1 MDIREHICIAGKIL
15 FERKLTDLAGGNISV
30 RDGEMIYMTPR
41 YSGSRFHWN
50 LSPENIVV
58 GRLEGEEIGDGIG
71 DGIASNPNF
80 SREGWSHLELYR
92 HYPDIQAV
100 VHAHAFYAQPFAS
113 LCMPIEP
120 VLEAN
125 DKFGVVQVIEPAPA
139 HSRELADKVV
149 AGFVGQEERIRKFAA
164 VVIIP
169 RHGLIAGGKDL
180 HLTLDTIE
188 RVNTNAYCILARKM
202 LGAG

>member
-1 MDIREHICIAGKIL
+1 MDIREHICIVGRIM
-15 FERKLTDLAGGNISV
+15 FERRLSDLAGGNISV
-30 RDGEMIYMTPR
+30 RDGELIYMTPR
-41 YSGSRFHWN
+41 YSGSKYHWN
-50 LSPENIVV
+50 LAPENIVA
-58 GRLEGEEIGDGIG
+58 GKLEGD
-71 DGIASNPNF
+71 DIASNPNF
-80 SREGWSHLELYR
+80 SREGWSHLELYK
-92 HYPDIQAV
+92 HYPDIQAI

-149 AGFVGQEERIRKFAA
+149 AGFVGQEERNRKFAA

-169 RHGLIAGGKDL
+169 RHGLIAGGKTLD
-180 HLTLDTIE
+180 LTLDTIE

-202 LGAG
+202 LAAE

>member
-1 MDIREHICIAGKIL
+1 MDISEHICIAGRIM
-15 FERKLTDLAGGNISV
+15 FERKLSDLAGGNISV
-30 RDGEMIYMTPR
+30 RDGDMVYMTPR
-41 YSGSRFHWN
+41 YSGSKFHWN

-58 GRLEGEEIGDGIG
+58 GKLDEI
-71 DGIASNPNF
+71 AENPNF
-80 SREGWSHLELYR
+80 SREGWSHVELYR
-92 HYPDIQAV
+92 HFPDIKAI

-139 HSRELADKVV
+139 HSKVLAEKVV
-149 AGFVGQEERIRKFAA
+149 AGFAGQEERIRNFAA

-169 RHGLIAGGKDL
+169 RHGLIAGGKNLD
-180 HLTLDTIE
+180 LTLDTIE